1 MNNQNIPKKILY
13 WYDNNKRILPWRKN
27 VSKKQ
32 KQYFTLISE
41 FMLQQTQVK
50 TVIPYFEN
58 FINIIPNLKSLA
70 KVNNRKLMKCWEGLG
85 YYSRAKNLKKSAKII
100 IDNYNGRLP
109 NDFIELKKLPGIGD
123 YTASAISAIAF
134 NKPIIPL
141 DGNIERV
148 LKRILNL
155 KTEKETK
162 KENLH
167 KLKKV
172 FGTTNRSCDYV
183 QALMEVGALI
193 CKPKNPY
200 CGKCPIIKNCLSF
213 KKKDFE
219 IKKKNKKI
227 IDKFYLATLYK
238 NDDQVLLIKNDK
250 FKFLKNLL
258 IFPMKEISQSYSL
271 SKPDNKLNLK
281 MSNMNMNISI
291 DFSNI
296 KKKPKNGLWVEKT
309 KLENYMIPTFT
320 KKIFASVK
328 HNL

>member
-1 MNNQNIPKKILY
+1 MITKKILY
-13 WYDNNKRILPWRKN
+13 WYDNNKRSLPWRNKC
-27 VSKKQ
+27 SKRQ
-32 KQYFTLISE
+32 KEYFTLVSE

-50 TVIPYFEN
+50 TVIPYFNN
-58 FINIIPNLKSLA
+58 FIKNIPNLQSLA
-70 KVNNRKLMKCWEGLG
+70 KINEVKLLKYWQGLG
-85 YYSRAKNLKKSAKII
+85 YYSRVKNLKKSANMI
-100 IDNYNGRLP
+100 IDHYNGSLP
-109 NDFIELKKLPGIGD
+109 NNFEELKKLPGVGD
-123 YTASAISAIAF
+123 YTANAISAIVF

-155 KTEKETK
+155 KAEKEIK
-162 KENLH
+162 KKNLH
-167 KLKKV
+167 KKKDI
-172 FGTTNRSCDYV
+172 FGRTSRSSDYV
-183 QALMEVGALI
+183 QALMEIGALL

-200 CGKCPIIKNCLSF
+200 CDKCPITINCLSF
-213 KKKDFE
+213 KRKDFE

-238 NDDQVLLIKNDK
+238 NDDQLLLIKNDK

-258 IFPMKEISQSYSL
+258 IFPMKEITQSDSL
-271 SKPDNKLNLK
+271 LKSKKKLNVK

-296 KKKPKNGLWVEKT
+296 KNKPKNGLWVEKT

-328 HNL
+328 DKL

>member
-1 MNNQNIPKKILY
+1 MITKKILY
-13 WYDNNKRILPWRKN
+13 WYDNNKRSLPWRNKC
-27 VSKKQ
+27 SAKQ
-32 KQYFTLISE
+32 KEYFTIVSE

-50 TVIPYFEN
+50 TVIPYFN
-58 FINIIPNLKSLA
+58 KFLKNIPNFQSLA
-70 KVNNRKLMKCWEGLG
+70 KVSEGKLLKHWHGLG
-85 YYSRAKNLKKSAKII
+85 YYSRAKNLKKSAKMVIG
-100 IDNYNGRLP
+100 NYNGRLP
-109 NDFIELKKLPGIGD
+109 NNFEELKKLPGVGD

-134 NKPIIPL
+134 NEQIIPL

-155 KTEKETK
+155 KTEDEIK

-167 KLKKV
+167 KQKKI
-172 FGTTNRSCDYV
+172 FGQTSRSSDYA
-183 QALMEVGALI
+183 QALMEIGALL
-193 CKPKNPY
+193 CKPRNPH
-200 CGKCPIIKNCLSF
+200 CEQCPITKNCLSF

-219 IKKKNKKI
+219 IKKKDKKI

-238 NDDQVLLIKNDK
+238 NDDQLLLIKNDK

-258 IFPMKEISQSYSL
+258 IFPMKEITQSDSL
-271 SKPDNKLNLK
+271 LKTSKKLNIK

-296 KKKPKNGLWVEKT
+296 KNKPKNGLWIEKT

>member
-1 MNNQNIPKKILY
+1 MNKQNIPKKILY

-58 FINIIPNLKSLA
+58 FINKIPNLKSLA
-70 KVNNRKLMKCWEGLG
+70 KVNNKKLIKCWERLG
-85 YYSRAKNLKKSAKII
+85 YYSRAKYLKKSAKII
-100 IDNYNGRLP
+100 IDNYNARLP
-109 NDFIELKKLPGIGD
+109 NDFEELKKLPGIGD

-155 KTEKETK
+155 KTAKETK

-172 FGTTNRSCDYV
+172 FGATNRSCDYV
-183 QALMEVGALI
+183 QALMEIGALI

-227 IDKFYLATLYK
+227 INKFYLATLYK
-238 NDDQVLLIKNDK
+238 NDNQVLLIKNDK

-258 IFPMKEISQSYSL
+258 IFPMKEISQSCSL
-271 SKPDNKLNLK
+271 SKPDNKLNIK
-281 MSNMNMNISI
+281 MSNMNMYILI
-291 DFSNI
+291 DFSNN
-296 KKKPKNGLWVEKT
+296 KKKPKNGLWIESS
-309 KLENYMIPTFT
+309 KLENYTIPTFT

-328 HNL
+328 NNL

>member
-32 KQYFTLISE
+32 KQYFILISE

-58 FINIIPNLKSLA
+58 FINKIPNLKSLA

-109 NDFIELKKLPGIGD
+109 NDFEELKKLPGIGD

-162 KENLH
+162 KENLN

-172 FGTTNRSCDYV
+172 FGTTNKSCDYV
-183 QALMEVGALI
+183 QALMEIGALL

-200 CGKCPIIKNCLSF
+200 CEKCPIAKNCLSF
-213 KKKDFE
+213 KNKDFE
-219 IKKKNKKI
+219 IKKKSKKI

-238 NDDQVLLIKNDK
+238 HDDQVLLIKNNK

-258 IFPMKEISQSYSL
+258 IFPMKEISQSDSL
-271 SKPDNKLNLK
+271 SKLDNKLNLK
-281 MSNMNMNISI
+281 MSNMNMNIFI
-291 DFSNI
+291 DFFNI
-296 KKKPKNGLWVEKT
+296 KKKLKNGLWVEKT

>member
-1 MNNQNIPKKILY
+1 MIAKKILY
-13 WYDNNKRILPWRKN
+13 WYDNNKRSLPWRNKC
-27 VSKKQ
+27 STKQ
-32 KQYFTLISE
+32 KEYFTLVSE

-50 TVIPYFEN
+50 TVIPYFNN
-58 FINIIPNLKSLA
+58 FIKNIPNFQSLA
-70 KVNNRKLMKCWEGLG
+70 KVNEAKLLKHWQGLG

-100 IDNYNGRLP
+100 INNYNGRLP
-109 NDFIELKKLPGIGD
+109 NNFEELKKLPGIGD
-123 YTASAISAIAF
+123 YTASAISAIVF
-134 NKPIIPL
+134 NKQIIPL

-155 KTEKETK
+155 KTEKEIK

-167 KLKKV
+167 KKKKI
-172 FGTTNRSCDYV
+172 FGKTSRSNDYA
-183 QALMEVGALI
+183 QALMEIGALL

-200 CGKCPIIKNCLSF
+200 CDKCPITKNCLSF
-213 KKKDFE
+213 KRKDFE

-227 IDKFYLATLYK
+227 VDKFYLATLYK
-238 NDDQVLLIKNDK
+238 NDDQLLLIKNDK

-258 IFPMKEISQSYSL
+258 IFPMKEITQSDFLLKS
-271 SKPDNKLNLK
+271 SKKLNVK
-281 MSNMNMNISI
+281 ISNMNMNIYI
-291 DFSNI
+291 DFSKI
-296 KKKPKNGLWVEKT
+296 KNKTKKGLWIKKT

>member
-1 MNNQNIPKKILY
+1 MITKKILY
-13 WYDNNKRILPWRKN
+13 WYDNNKRSLPWR
-27 VSKKQ
+27 SQCSAKQ
-32 KQYFTLISE
+32 KEYFTIVSE

-50 TVIPYFEN
+50 TVIPYFN
-58 FINIIPNLKSLA
+58 KFLKNIPNFQSLA
-70 KVNNRKLMKCWEGLG
+70 KVNEGKLLKHWQGLG
-85 YYSRAKNLKKSAKII
+85 YYSRAKNLKKSAKMVIG
-100 IDNYNGRLP
+100 NYNGRLP
-109 NDFIELKKLPGIGD
+109 NNFEELKKLPGVGD
-123 YTASAISAIAF
+123 YTASAISAIVF
-134 NKPIIPL
+134 NKKIIPL

-155 KTEKETK
+155 KTQEEIK

-167 KLKKV
+167 KQKKI
-172 FGTTNRSCDYV
+172 FGKTSRSSDYA
-183 QALMEVGALI
+183 QALMEIGALL
-193 CKPKNPY
+193 CKPRNPH
-200 CGKCPIIKNCLSF
+200 CEQCPITKNCLSF

-219 IKKKNKKI
+219 IKKKDKKI

-238 NDDQVLLIKNDK
+238 NDDQLLLIKNDK

-258 IFPMKEISQSYSL
+258 IFPMKEITQSDSL
-271 SKPDNKLNLK
+271 LKTSKKLNIK

-296 KKKPKNGLWVEKT
+296 KNKPKNGLWIKKT